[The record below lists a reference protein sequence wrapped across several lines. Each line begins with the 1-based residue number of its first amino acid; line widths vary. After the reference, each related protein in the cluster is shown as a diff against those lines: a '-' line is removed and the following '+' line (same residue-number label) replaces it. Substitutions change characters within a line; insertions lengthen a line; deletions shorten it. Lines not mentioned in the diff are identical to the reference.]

1 MAALTLDLHQSD
13 RRRADGVILAA
24 GLSTRSRRFKMAL
37 PLGDKSVIE
46 WAVEGMVDAVERV
59 LVVVGWQADRVREL
73 LAPGLQGPCPQGP
86 CPKVEIVPNP
96 SFRDGMFG
104 SVKVGIAQVR
114 APCFFLL
121 PGDHPVVGPHVYQQL
136 LAASGEIV
144 VPTFRGR
151 HGHPVRIDSALIPEI
166 LDYPAS
172 GTLREWIWG
181 KGFATLEVEDE
192 GILLDVDTPEDYQA
206 LLLRH
211 EASH

>member
-1 MAALTLDLHQSD
+1 MAALTLESHEGD
-13 RRRADGVILAA
+13 RRLADGVILAA
-24 GLSTRSRRFKMAL
+24 GLSTRSGRYKMAL

-46 WAVEGMVDAVERV
+46 RAVEGMVDAVERV

-73 LAPGLQGPCPQGP
+73 LAPCPQGP
-86 CPKVEIVPNP
+86 YPQVEIVPNP

-121 PGDHPVVGPHVYQQL
+121 PGDHPLVGPRVYQQL

-144 VPTFRGR
+144 VPTFHGR
-151 HGHPVRIDSALIPEI
+151 PGHPVRIDSALIPEI

-172 GTLREWIWG
+172 GTLRDFIRS

-192 GILLDVDTPEDYQA
+192 GILLDVDTLEDYQA

-211 EASH
+211 EGSHSANQS